1 MTEYAHLHPDFR
13 HVMALSDQERIA
25 FIHQPRWIGYPAAN
39 QILATLNELIEQPQ
53 KPRMIN
59 LLLVGEPNNGK
70 TTIVR
75 HFHEQYYKTFEDADP
90 EGFKPVILAEAPP
103 TADEKGLYVSI
114 LERFFKP
121 YRISDPTVKL
131 RYQVIHLCRACR
143 VKMLIIDEFHSLLA
157 GSAIKQREIMNAI
170 KLMCNE
176 LMIPI
181 VAVGT
186 TEAVRVLHTDPQH
199 ASRFDVQRLPS
210 WEMDANF
217 AKLVASFE
225 RILPLKHPSM
235 LRSAESI
242 QLLHS
247 ISGGNLGNLQRLLA
261 TCAAAAIKDGSE
273 KVDKS
278 QIEKHMWLRPTSG
291 QRETIR

>member
-1 MTEYAHLHPDFR
+1 MTDYSYIHPEFR
-13 HVMALSDQERIA
+13 YVMSLSDQERID
-25 FIHQPRWIGYPAAN
+25 FINQPRWLGYDIAN
-39 QILATLNELIEQPQ
+39 QILATLNQLIEQPQ
-53 KPRMIN
+53 KPRMLN
-59 LLLVGEPNNGK
+59 LLLIGEPNNGK

-75 HFHEQYYKTFEDADP
+75 YFYEQYYKKLAVDTQ
-90 EGFKPVILAEAPP
+90 EGFRPLILAESPP

-114 LERFFKP
+114 LERFLTP

-157 GSAIKQREIMNAI
+157 GSAMKQREIMNAI

-186 TEAVRVLHTDPQH
+186 AEAVQVLHTDPQH
-199 ASRFDVQRLPS
+199 ASRFDVKTLPV
-210 WEMDANF
+210 W
-217 AKLVASFE
+217 KLDNEFGKLILSFE
-225 RILPLKHPSM
+225 RILPLKQPPM
-235 LRSAESI
+235 LRTPDCV

-247 ISGGNLGNLQRLLA
+247 ISGGNLGNLHRLLA
-261 TCAAAAIKDGSE
+261 TCSIAAIKDGSE
-273 KVDKS
+273 RIDRS
-278 QIEKHMWLRPTSG
+278 LIEKHMWLRPTNG
-291 QRETIR
+291 QRELVG

>member
-1 MTEYAHLHPDFR
+1 MTEYTHLHPEFR
-13 HVMALSDQERIA
+13 HVMLLSDQERIA
-25 FIHQPRWIGYPAAN
+25 FINQPRWIGYEAAN
-39 QILATLNELIEQPQ
+39 QILATLNELIDQPQ
-53 KPRMIN
+53 KPRMLN

-75 HFHEQYYKTFEDADP
+75 HFHETYYQKLEGENP
-90 EGFKPVILAEAPP
+90 EGFKPIILAESPP
-103 TADEKGLYVSI
+103 TAEEKGLYVSI
-114 LERFFKP
+114 LERFFTP

-131 RYQVIHLCRACR
+131 RYQVIHLCRSCR

-157 GSAIKQREIMNAI
+157 GSAMKQREIMNAI

-186 TEAVRVLHTDPQH
+186 AEAVQVLHTDPQH
-199 ASRFDVQRLPS
+199 ASRFDVRRLPT
-210 WEMDANF
+210 WQLDAGF

-225 RILPLKHPSM
+225 RILPLKQPST
-235 LRSAESI
+235 LRSTDNI

-278 QIEKHMWLRPTSG
+278 LIEKHMWLRPTNG
-291 QRETIR
+291 QREKIR